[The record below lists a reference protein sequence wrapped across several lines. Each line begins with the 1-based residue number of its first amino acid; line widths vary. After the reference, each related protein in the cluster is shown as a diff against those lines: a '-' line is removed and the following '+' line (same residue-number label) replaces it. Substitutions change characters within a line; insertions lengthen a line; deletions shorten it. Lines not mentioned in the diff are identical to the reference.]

1 MEALYSQGSDPMSSL
16 SHLVGLVVVLF
27 LSVPMVI
34 SARRSWS
41 TFLFTLQFAVAS
53 VLLLTISS
61 VFHMM
66 AAGTPARELMLRL
79 DIAAIFVLIASTFTV
94 LHGILFTGWKRWA
107 IISLLWTISVVGA
120 ALRCL
125 FFQGIPGYV
134 GDGIFLLMGWIGAFS
149 AFLLW
154 KDYRWRGV
162 GPVVIGGVCYTVG
175 ALMNTFD
182 WPQFLPGI
190 WGPHE
195 TFHLFVLAG
204 LGTHWALVWSIA
216 DGSFQRQSQASQQS
230 RETLLTVQDSTLEFP
245 QPGISH
251 SSGRSQVRSQ
261 TE

>member
-1 MEALYSQGSDPMSSL
+1 MEAFYIQGSDPMSSL
-16 SHLVGLVVVLF
+16 THLVGLVVVLF
-27 LSVPMVI
+27 LSVPMVM

-41 TFLFTLQFAVAS
+41 TFLFTLQFAFACT
-53 VLLLTISS
+53 LLLTISS
-61 VFHMM
+61 IFHMM
-66 AAGTPARELMLRL
+66 AVGTPARDLMLRL

-125 FFQGIPGYV
+125 FFQSIPGYV
-134 GDGIFLLMGWIGAFS
+134 GDGIFLLMGWIGALS

-162 GPVVIGGVCYTVG
+162 VPVVIGGVCYTVG

-182 WPQFLPGI
+182 WPQPIPGI
-190 WGPHE
+190 WGSHE

-204 LGTHWALVWSIA
+204 LGTHWAMIWSIA
-216 DGSFQRQSQASQQS
+216 DGSFQRRSLAL
-230 RETLLTVQDSTLEFP
+230 RKPEETSAAVQDLP
-245 QPGISH
+245 
-251 SSGRSQVRSQ
+251 R
-261 TE
+261 